1 MPSQYEADATYTDA
15 ELLAIYREL
24 IARGA
29 KAGVEYDI
37 GSHGRGRRIV
47 FPGMKEAR
55 EMIEW
60 LEDRIADEEL
70 ATAAVG
76 GAQNLAV
83 FNRAQ

>member
-1 MPSQYEADATYTDA
+1 MPAAYEADNAYTDA
-15 ELLAIYREL
+15 QLVAIYREL

-70 ATAAVG
+70 ATSAVG
-76 GAQNLAV
+76 GAQNLAR
-83 FNRAQ
+83 FQRAQ